1 MSKGIAGSDNINKGV
16 SVRKAKFFEN
26 AAIFRCPVCMNKM
39 EARDLNR
46 IICLNVHFFDI
57 SMNGYINFL
66 QRTVKTEYHEE
77 MFRSRKTVSGTGLF
91 DPMLRCISDM
101 ILSRI
106 RSLGDKRIM
115 ILDAGCGEGSHLGK
129 IISELHNKDITKVL
143 GAGIDISKEG
153 IIMAS
158 KTYHDIVWCVA
169 DLANLPFM
177 DKQFDVIINILSPSN
192 YREFT
197 RVLKDDGILIKV
209 IPGSSYLKELRDI
222 FYNESGKQ
230 EYSNH
235 NVLELYRQ
243 NFSILDVRAVKY
255 NKIVGKDELSHIIAM
270 TPLSWAITHEKKE
283 QALITGISRI
293 TGDFAIIKGTKKGR

>member
-1 MSKGIAGSDNINKGV
+1 
-16 SVRKAKFFEN
+16 
-26 AAIFRCPVCMNKM
+26 
-39 EARDLNR
+39 
-46 IICLNVHFFDI
+46 
-57 SMNGYINFL
+57 
-66 QRTVKTEYHEE
+66 
-77 MFRSRKTVSGTGLF
+77 
-91 DPMLRCISDM
+91 
-101 ILSRI
+101 
-106 RSLGDKRIM
+106 M